1 VPFYF
6 DHGAS
11 IAFDIY
17 PAGLKKL
24 IVCAPAVLQRA
35 KARSSRNRGMA
46 CALHLGIQSLKK
58 RSIKKKIFMSYTQAF
73 VISKA

>member
-17 PAGLKKL
+17 PAGLKK
-24 IVCAPAVLQRA
+24 IVCALPLPFCTDQEFVAPE
-35 KARSSRNRGMA
+35 
-46 CALHLGIQSLKK
+46 LGVWLRDCIWESNLLKK
-58 RSIKKKIFMSYTQAF
+58 GQSRRKS
-73 VISKA
+73 